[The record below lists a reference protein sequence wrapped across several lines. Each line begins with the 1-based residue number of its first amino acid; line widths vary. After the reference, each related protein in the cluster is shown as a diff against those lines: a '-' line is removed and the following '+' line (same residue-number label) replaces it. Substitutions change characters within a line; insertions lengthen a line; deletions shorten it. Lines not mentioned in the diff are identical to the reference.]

1 MRDTLPLYMIT
12 YSTPKKSYYF
22 VWSEYSALVLI
33 AEKPLNSFYIIN
45 PWISWELNIIERS
58 PSPIIANHF
67 VELLRLGFQQ
77 VFPSH
82 SLPNFDSISLWGIP
96 CLCIWLLIQRQ
107 KSYYFFLLEY
117 SALVLIAEKP
127 LNNFSII
134 NPLNFMR
141 AEYNW
146 GMTIPNNYQSFC
158 VAPKIGILADFPLP
172 FSPKFW

>member
-1 MRDTLPLYMIT
+1 MIT

-134 NPLNFMR
+134 NPWISWELNIMERSPSPRIINHFVELLKLEFQQIFPSR
-141 AEYNW
+141 SL
-146 GMTIPNNYQSFC
+146 PNFDS
-158 VAPKIGILADFPLP
+158 ISL
-172 FSPKFW
+172 